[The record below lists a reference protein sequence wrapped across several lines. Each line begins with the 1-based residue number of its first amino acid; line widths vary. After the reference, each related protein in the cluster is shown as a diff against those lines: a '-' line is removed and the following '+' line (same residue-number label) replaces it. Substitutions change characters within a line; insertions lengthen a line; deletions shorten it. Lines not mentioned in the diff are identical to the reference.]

1 MTNGKERTELGF
13 LRATLLICLLIAGC
27 SGDREREFD
36 QARWRNADL
45 AGRERAKMM
54 PSLLR
59 THPLKGMARDQ
70 VIALLG
76 EPSDTQKWP
85 DANLIY
91 VLGNDGTYMPIDN
104 EWLLIKLGEDGRVVS
119 WRRAKD

>member
-1 MTNGKERTELGF
+1 
-13 LRATLLICLLIAGC
+13 
-27 SGDREREFD
+27 
-36 QARWRNADL
+36 
-45 AGRERAKMM
+45 MM

-59 THPLKGMARDQ
+59 KHPLKGMARNQ

-91 VLGNDGTYMPIDN
+91 VLGNDGTSIPIDN
-104 EWLLIKLGEDGRVVS
+104 EWLLIKMGKDGRVVS